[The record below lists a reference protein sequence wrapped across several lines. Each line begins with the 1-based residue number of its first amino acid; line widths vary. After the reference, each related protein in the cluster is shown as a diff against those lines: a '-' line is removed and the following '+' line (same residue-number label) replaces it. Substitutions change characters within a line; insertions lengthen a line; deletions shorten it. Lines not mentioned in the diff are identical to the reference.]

1 MRNHGVQF
9 IEIYML
15 FVHQIWT
22 MKTRRLSSNRVNK
35 RQTKT
40 NGRGRNMKSKSTT
53 KGSKVKHQN
62 SNSRGRIIRINRNTK
77 PNLGKRVANKQSKGI
92 VIRRSSGRRE
102 KFSTDRMTQ
111 TVSRSGV
118 PFMMARDISKSVT
131 KKIKSVSSASPQQQ
145 SRLKNRIEKQKKK
158 SPREKVISA
167 GKVRQMVAEELIDRN
182 RSDISKSYSGNPP
195 ENTTKPGYDSPVGK
209 QQGIDKS
216 SVNTQHSRRNEVI
229 HDQSKRGGG
238 IMT

>member
-1 MRNHGVQF
+1 
-9 IEIYML
+9 
-15 FVHQIWT
+15 

-40 NGRGRNMKSKSTT
+40 NGRGRNIKSKPMTT
-53 KGSKVKHQN
+53 RSKVESQN
-62 SNSRGRIIRINRNTK
+62 SNSRGRILRINRNAK
-77 PNLGKRVANKQSKGI
+77 PNLRKRVAIKQPKGI

-118 PFMMARDISKSVT
+118 PFMMARDISKNVT
-131 KKIKSVSSASPQQQ
+131 KKIKGLSSTPPQQ

-167 GKVRQMVAEELIDRN
+167 GKVRQLVAEELIDRN
-182 RSDISKSYSGNPP
+182 RADISKSYSGNPP
-195 ENTTKPGYDSPVGK
+195 ENTTKPSYDSPVGK

-238 IMT
+238 VMT

>member
-1 MRNHGVQF
+1 MRTWSAEF

-15 FVHQIWT
+15 FVYQIWT

-40 NGRGRNMKSKSTT
+40 NGRRRNIKSKPTT
-53 KGSKVKHQN
+53 KRSKVKSQN
-62 SNSRGRIIRINRNTK
+62 SNSRSRILRINRNAK
-77 PNLGKRVANKQSKGI
+77 PNLRERVANKQSKGI

-118 PFMMARDISKSVT
+118 PFMMARDISKRVT
-131 KKIKSVSSASPQQQ
+131 KKIKSASSASPQQ
-145 SRLKNRIEKQKKK
+145 SRLKNRIEKQKQKKK

-167 GKVRQMVAEELIDRN
+167 GKVRQLVADELIDRN
-182 RSDISKSYSGNPP
+182 RADISKSYSGNPP

-229 HDQSKRGGG
+229 HDQSKR
-238 IMT
+238 

>member
-1 MRNHGVQF
+1 
-9 IEIYML
+9 ML
-15 FVHQIWT
+15 FVYQIWT
-22 MKTRRLSSNRVNK
+22 MKTRRLSFNRVNK

-40 NGRGRNMKSKSTT
+40 NGRRKNIKSKPMT
-53 KGSKVKHQN
+53 KRSKVKSQN
-62 SNSRGRIIRINRNTK
+62 SNSKSRILRIDRNAK
-77 PNLGKRVANKQSKGI
+77 PNLRERVANKQSKDI
-92 VIRRSSGRRE
+92 VIRRSSG
-102 KFSTDRMTQ
+102 
-111 TVSRSGV
+111 
-118 PFMMARDISKSVT
+118 
-131 KKIKSVSSASPQQQ
+131 
-145 SRLKNRIEKQKKK
+145 RIEKQKKK

-167 GKVRQMVAEELIDRN
+167 GKVRQLVAEELIDRN
-182 RSDISKSYSGNPP
+182 RADISKSYSGNPP

>member
-1 MRNHGVQF
+1 MRYSVDGDLYVVCLPN
-9 IEIYML
+9 IS
-15 FVHQIWT
+15 
-22 MKTRRLSSNRVNK
+22 MKTRRVSSKPVNK
-35 RQTKT
+35 RQMITGDRRK
-40 NGRGRNMKSKSTT
+40 NIRSKQTA
-53 KGSKVKHQN
+53 KGSGDM
-62 SNSRGRIIRINRNTK
+62 SRNSRSRSRTLRKNKDLKRSAR
-77 PNLGKRVANKQSKGI
+77 KRVANKQSKDI
-92 VIRRSSGRRE
+92 TIRRSSGRRE
-102 KFSTDRMTQ
+102 KFSTDRMAQ

-118 PFMMARDISKSVT
+118 PFMMARDISKRVT
-131 KKIKSVSSASPQQQ
+131 KKIKSVSSASPQQ

-167 GKVRQMVAEELIDRN
+167 GKVRQLVAEELIDRN
-182 RSDISKSYSGNPP
+182 RADISKSYSGNPP
-195 ENTTKPGYDSPVGK
+195 ENTTKPGNDSPVGK